1 MVTDFKETLE
11 VKKNSKC
18 FLSYSFNW
26 TKEDLSTEEGMLPN
40 PPMEI
45 RFGDN
50 LTLDK
55 VETLINDFSE
65 NEEQCAAAL
74 QTLQNNGKVT
84 MVSEY

>member
-1 MVTDFKETLE
+1 MADFRKVLE
-11 VKKNSKC
+11 VSKNSKS
-18 FLSYSFNW
+18 FLSYSFSW
-26 TKEDLSTEEGMLPN
+26 MKEDLSTEEGMLPN

-45 RFGDN
+45 RFGDD

-65 NEEQCAAAL
+65 NEEQCNIAL

>member
-18 FLSYSFNW
+18 FLSYSYRW
-26 TKEDLSTEEGMLPN
+26 TKTDLTFNDVL
-40 PPMEI
+40 
-45 RFGDN
+45 
-50 LTLDK
+50 
-55 VETLINDFSE
+55 ETKSGSELSLNEVDSLIDDFSE
-65 NEEQCAAAL
+65 NAAQCAAAL